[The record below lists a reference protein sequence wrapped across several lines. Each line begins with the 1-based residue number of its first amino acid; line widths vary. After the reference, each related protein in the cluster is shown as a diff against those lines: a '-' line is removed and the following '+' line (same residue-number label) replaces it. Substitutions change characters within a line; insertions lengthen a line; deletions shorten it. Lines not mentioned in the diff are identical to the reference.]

1 MNKLGMPIAVSTG
14 RIEMPHSNMTE
25 VPITVRNKER
35 MDEVF
40 TEFAE
45 KATDLG
51 FDSFFVIATN
61 KEDIQA
67 LRGLTKVHSKA
78 CAALQL
84 KIIEKLVENMNPL
97 VAAMVLMGLLDGLKE
112 RMS

>member
-1 MNKLGMPIAVSTG
+1 MNKLGTPIAVSTG
-14 RIEMPHSNMTE
+14 RIEMPHSDTTE

-35 MDEVF
+35 MNEVF
-40 TEFAE
+40 TEFAK

-67 LRGLTKVHSKA
+67 SRGLMKVHAKA
-78 CAALQL
+78 CVELQL

-97 VAAMVLMGLLDGLKE
+97 VVAMALLGLLDGLKE